1 MTFDLLLLP
10 VHKFGAEMLPSN
22 KMTVSQE
29 TTITAKNYLTLVPT
43 HVKIAVIYYSPS

>member
-1 MTFDLLLLP
+1 MTFDLLLPP

-29 TTITAKNYLTLVPT
+29 TITAKNYLTLVPT